1 MYSTYLVAGMKKNR
15 ISVWGFW
22 GSILYVLSPPFF
34 SFFQM
39 HRREKKKKKRI
50 DSFQEY
56 SSLCFFALMAFFL
69 SFEPPSKV
77 PIRYIDR
84 LVLYTLRIDS

>member
-1 MYSTYLVAGMKKNR
+1 
-15 ISVWGFW
+15 
-22 GSILYVLSPPFF
+22 
-34 SFFQM
+34 
-39 HRREKKKKKRI
+39 
-50 DSFQEY
+50 
-56 SSLCFFALMAFFL
+56 LMAFFL